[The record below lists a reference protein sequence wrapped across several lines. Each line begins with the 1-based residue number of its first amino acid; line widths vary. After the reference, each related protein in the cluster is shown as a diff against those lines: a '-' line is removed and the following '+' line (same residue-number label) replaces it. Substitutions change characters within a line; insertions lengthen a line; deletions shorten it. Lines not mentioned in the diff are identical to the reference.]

1 MTDISDYMTDA
12 EILQIIGERY
22 RNNRLSRNI
31 SVDDAATTSGVNR
44 KTILAFEAGE
54 AIRTS
59 SMVKLLRGLNM
70 IGGLNA
76 VAPDVLPG
84 GEGLSSRGQPRLKA
98 APKRK

>member
-1 MTDISDYMTDA
+1 MADISDYLTDA
-12 EILQIIGERY
+12 EVLKNIGERY

-31 SVDDAATTSGVNR
+31 PVDDLASTSGVNR
-44 KTILAFEAGE
+44 KTILAFEDGE

-70 IGGLNA
+70 IGSLNA
-76 VAPDVLPG
+76 VIPDVLPG

-98 APKRK
+98 APRRK